1 MAEESQGSLT
11 EQEEAILKLE
21 KKRFKHS
28 GSKEAYIGR
37 TLGLSPVS
45 YYQQLNSM
53 IDNPRIIAAEPLLTA
68 RLRARRDLAEGQG

>member
-37 TLGLSPVS
+37 TLGLSP
-45 YYQQLNSM
+45 
-53 IDNPRIIAAEPLLTA
+53 A